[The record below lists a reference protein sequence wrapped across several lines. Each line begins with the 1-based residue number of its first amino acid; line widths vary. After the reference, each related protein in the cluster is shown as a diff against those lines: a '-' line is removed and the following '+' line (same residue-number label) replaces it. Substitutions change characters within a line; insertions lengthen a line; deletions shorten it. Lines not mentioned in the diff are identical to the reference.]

1 MWNSMLPITSGM
13 VSFIGILQ
21 ENRHKV
27 KLHVFFFRVQHASKQ
42 THVLY
47 FSMFQIL
54 ILISFHCAAILYF
67 SYSWVLKNLPS
78 KKVLTIERDD
88 IERPRSSA
96 RRTSANLFIYAN
108 QHAPEFTFFFP
119 RKPSILDWRWL
130 TSNPINGKGIYA
142 SPQRHMPSRRSDD
155 HHYRSEGGTR
165 WPQAKMA
172 QHMSTRAV
180 FTSVK
185 WW

>member
-108 QHAPEFTFFFP
+108 QHAPEFTFFPHVNHRFWTDVGWHQIP
-119 RKPSILDWRWL
+119 LMAKCWRPKL
-130 TSNPINGKGIYA
+130 A
-142 SPQRHMPSRRSDD
+142 AD
-155 HHYRSEGGTR
+155 
-165 WPQAKMA
+165 
-172 QHMSTRAV
+172 
-180 FTSVK
+180 
-185 WW
+185 